1 MLRAGRDVLQKIQ
14 IKNYRSIAD
23 ASVELQ
29 PFTVLLGA
37 NGSGKSNLLRLLED
51 LSQWSGG
58 GSLLHHFRTPDLRS
72 VVIVA
77 TSTTRSR
84 YEDGYLPANPLPEL
98 AKVRVFSIDPARIGE
113 SEQLAPTPEVRSNGS
128 GAIQV
133 LDA

>member
-51 LSQWSGG
+51 LSPPEGI
-58 GSLLHHFRTPDLRS
+58 LTRHFRMSEAGSRIELT
-72 VVIVA
+72 
-77 TSTTRSR
+77 TSAGSNV
-84 YEDGYLPANPLPEL
+84 YENGWLAGRDPPEL
-98 AKVRVFSIDPARIGE
+98 ATVEVFSIDP
-113 SEQLAPTPEVRSNGS
+113 
-128 GAIQV
+128 
-133 LDA
+133 